1 METLNIGG
9 NEKDRFYRYK
19 MPKLIS
25 KIEGKGNGIK
35 TVIPNMS
42 DIARSLGRPP
52 TYPTKFFGCELGAQ
66 VKCDEKNDRYIVNG
80 AHEAAKLQEFL
91 DVFIKKF
98 VLCGGCHNP
107 ETDLIISKNQKIIR
121 DCKACGQRTDIDMR
135 HKLVTFIL
143 KNPPT
148 PPKGKGGKKDK
159 KAASKK
165 NGNGELESPTTP
177 KEEGSEEGSEDELTR
192 TINAAAAELPTADP
206 NQDDDDW
213 AVDTSPE
220 AVRDRIKDLEKGV
233 KAALVIKDNEDGE
246 VGDDETPDDR
256 DPHEQLA
263 DWLEKNKNLGSKLE
277 TKEIYKKTK
286 ELGIPKE
293 SNKVL
298 RVLVLGLFDESFRKD
313 TVITKQIHKRTKL
326 FQKFILNPDDQRYL
340 LEATEYLVGVKHKEL
355 SESKIICKILMEYY
369 QNELVEEDVLQI
381 WLEGKESPKYKK
393 LFKETADGDSVD
405 PQISRDIRN
414 KAKPFAKWL
423 KEAEEDDDDDDE

>member
-1 METLNIGG
+1 MDTLNIGG

-66 VKCDEKNDRYIVNG
+66 VKCDEKTDRYIVNG
-80 AHEAAKLQEFL
+80 AHEAARLQELL
-91 DVFIKKF
+91 DGFIKKF
-98 VLCGGCHNP
+98 VLCAGCQNP

-165 NGNGELESPTTP
+165 NGNGEPDSP
-177 KEEGSEEGSEDELTR
+177 KDEGGSEEGSQDELTR
-192 TINAAAAELPTADP
+192 SINTAAAELPTADP
-206 NQDDDDW
+206 NCDDDDW

-220 AVRDRIKDLEKGV
+220 AVRDRIKDLEK
-233 KAALVIKDNEDGE
+233 
-246 VGDDETPDDR
+246 

-263 DWLEKNKNLGSKLE
+263 DWLEKNKSLG

-286 ELGIPKE
+286 ELGITKE
-293 SNKVL
+293 SSKIL
-298 RVLVLGLFDESFRKD
+298 QVLVLGLFDENFRKD
-313 TVITKQIHKRTKL
+313 TVIDKQIRKRAKL
-326 FQKFILNPDDQRYL
+326 FQKFIQNHDDQRNL
-340 LEATEYLVGVKHKEL
+340 LGATEYLVGVKYEEL
-355 SESKIICKILMEYY
+355 LESKIICKILMEYY
-369 QNELVEEDVLQI
+369 QNELIEEDVFQI
-381 WLEGKESPKYKK
+381 WLEGNESPKYKK
-393 LFKETADGDSVD
+393 LFKQTANIDYVD
-405 PQISRDIRN
+405 PQVNRDI
-414 KAKPFAKWL
+414 
-423 KEAEEDDDDDDE
+423 